1 MTRFTLHDPLW
12 LLALLAL
19 PAVAWLRGRRRVPV
33 LLVPFAAAWH
43 RPSLTSASRWPAA
56 LAFAGL
62 ALLIGALA
70 RPQQVEDKREVRSEG
85 YDIMLA
91 IDLSTSMR
99 AEDFEKDGERI
110 NRLQA
115 IKPVIQAFIERRPTD
130 RIGIVLFSGRAYTM
144 APLTFDHGW
153 LARQLSRVR
162 IGMIEDGTAIGD
174 GLGVALTRLEQ
185 AKRETGGKRMGA
197 FVVLMTD
204 GANNRGAL
212 QPQQAAELAKSRGV
226 PVYTI
231 GSGKDGYVPVPVYDD
246 SNPPRKMGYRRM
258 LSDLDEGS
266 LRQIADTT
274 GGKFFRVADTG
285 TIESA
290 FKAID
295 RAQKIEFQA
304 KSYLLATEL
313 FWWLAGPGVG
323 LFTLGALMTMRIA
336 GNEAPATVAANT
348 PWVAGT
354 PSDATAPPPLP
365 GGAGNRPAQP
375 GPVWLTAA
383 IVLVVVNIVLGYFG
397 ARKMGRDASFAIGFS
412 IGQFALPALLLALF
426 SIGRRFRTPR
436 ARTQIVVWTTLLMLF
451 GKFL

>member
-1 MTRFTLHDPLW
+1 MSHLALKDPLW
-12 LLALLAL
+12 LLALVAL
-19 PAVAWLRGRRRVPV
+19 PLILWLRGRRRVPV

-43 RPSLTSASRWPAA
+43 RASLASVSRWPVA
-56 LAFAGL
+56 LALLGL
-62 ALLIGALA
+62 GLLIGALA
-70 RPQQVEDKREVRSEG
+70 RPQRVEDKREVRSEG

-115 IKPVIQAFIERRPTD
+115 IKPVIQAFIERRPND

-144 APLTFDHGW
+144 APLTFDHDW
-153 LARQLSRVR
+153 LARQLGRVR

-185 AKRETGGKRMGA
+185 AKRDSGGKRMGA

-246 SNPPRKMGYRRM
+246 NNRKMGYRRM

-266 LRQIADTT
+266 LREIADAT
-274 GGKFFRVADTG
+274 GGKFFRASDTG

-304 KSYLLATEL
+304 KSYLITTEL
-313 FWWLAGPGVG
+313 FWWFAIPGLA
-323 LFTLGALMTMRIA
+323 ALI
-336 GNEAPATVAANT
+336 VAA
-348 PWVAGT
+348 AL
-354 PSDATAPPPLP
+354 S
-365 GGAGNRPAQP
+365 RPI
-375 GPVWLTAA
+375 W
-383 IVLVVVNIVLGYFG
+383 
-397 ARKMGRDASFAIGFS
+397 RKEAFA
-412 IGQFALPALLLALF
+412 
-426 SIGRRFRTPR
+426 
-436 ARTQIVVWTTLLMLF
+436 
-451 GKFL
+451 